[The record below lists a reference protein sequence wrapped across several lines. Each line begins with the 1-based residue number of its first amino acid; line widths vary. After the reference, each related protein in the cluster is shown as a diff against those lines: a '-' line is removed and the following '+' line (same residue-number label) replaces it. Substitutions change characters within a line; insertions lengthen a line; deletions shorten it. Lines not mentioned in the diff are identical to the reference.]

1 MVDRPQL
8 QAPRGVQASGTNRT
22 SPCTHPSSSRKGGA
36 WKRWMLRF
44 GRHAALRVP
53 GTRHAGESALHE
65 RDHRGGDHPIPFR
78 TRQLSPPSP
87 KVLQRQAAG
96 GQGVALMQGASAY
109 PGPFGPFFF
118 LGPQGPFPIS
128 GARSTAARRM
138 LAALS
143 RSRSASAPMP
153 SRGPIPTGSRPPSL
167 EPVKRCEHL
176 AQAFRELPSELWGV
190 LLVRNRFSS
199 VSCFV
204 ELDTIFP

>member
-36 WKRWMLRF
+36 WKRWILRF

-53 GTRHAGESALHE
+53 AEARRAGESALHE

-96 GQGVALMQGASAY
+96 GQGVALMQGASVFQWGLRAL
-109 PGPFGPFFF
+109 FLF
-118 LGPQGPFPIS
+118 LGTFCGMS
-128 GARSTAARRM
+128 SC
-138 LAALS
+138 
-143 RSRSASAPMP
+143 
-153 SRGPIPTGSRPPSL
+153 GSRQA
-167 EPVKRCEHL
+167 L
-176 AQAFRELPSELWGV
+176 ARLGRLDSRKKFSFLFDLYA
-190 LLVRNRFSS
+190 LLHAAHCILRVV
-199 VSCFV
+199 VSWR
-204 ELDTIFP
+204 D